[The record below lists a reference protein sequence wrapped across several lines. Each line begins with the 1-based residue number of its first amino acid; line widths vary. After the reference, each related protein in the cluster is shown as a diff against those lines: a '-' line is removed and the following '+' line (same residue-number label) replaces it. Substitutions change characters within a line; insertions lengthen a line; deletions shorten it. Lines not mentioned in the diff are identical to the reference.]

1 LKPAFRVFIL
11 VALLGAMPVFADLAP
26 AGDPVPVGSW
36 AQHFYES
43 GVGLFDRMEIEML
56 TAGVQFVQSGFMD
69 FTNSGWGSQLVA
81 ATRAVATGPAVDW
94 LAFDIHFSP
103 ELITDPLAFRFTA
116 WNNGVLLETVD
127 ASWNGSAWTM
137 ETTSENC
144 LTVPESTTALLRG
157 GWLLGLAALAW
168 KRRNRSNG

>member
-1 LKPAFRVFIL
+1 MKPALGVFIL
-11 VALLGAMPVFADLAP
+11 GALLGAIPAFADLAP
-26 AGDPVPVGSW
+26 SGDPVPVGSW

-69 FTNSGWGSQLVA
+69 FTHSEWRSELVA
-81 ATRAVATGPAVDW
+81 PGRAVATGPAVDW

-103 ELITDPLAFRFTA
+103 ELVTDPLAFRFTA
-116 WNNGVLLETVD
+116 WNNGALLETVD
-127 ASWNGSAWTM
+127 ASWNGSVWAI

-144 LTVPESTTALLRG
+144 LAVPESTTALLKG
-157 GWLLGLAALAW
+157 GWLLGLAALGW
-168 KRRNRSNG
+168 KRRIKSNS